1 MWMQEEG
8 SRGGRHVC
16 ITTQVFSGNHLQ
28 FMLEWAIVQ
37 LVRSQGVEWK
47 VFFASHAFHRDTLD
61 EVVELTSVNVVSD
74 ITTVAGTANGNAK
87 REMLQQG

>member
-1 MWMQEEG
+1 
-8 SRGGRHVC
+8 
-16 ITTQVFSGNHLQ
+16 
-28 FMLEWAIVQ
+28 MLEWAIVQ

-61 EVVELTSVNVVSD
+61 EVVELTAVNVVSD

-87 REMLQQG
+87 REMPENGRSERKLAFRADK